1 MMLGGALILSIGL
14 VARFVGPAHVILAE
28 TKIRNTAIAFQVS
41 EVFELWVVMAGSQL
55 LFGNN
60 GLYIGLRVAWS
71 INSHSY
77 PVVILL

>member
-1 MMLGGALILSIGL
+1 
-14 VARFVGPAHVILAE
+14 LAE